1 MLAFY
6 QRWGRRLY
14 RLRPVF
20 LLCCVAA
27 VLAFFWLVFAASPT
41 EAQRWQLS
49 CVVLGLSSFLLWLW
63 ATVLFANVAES
74 IAEGRGKAAADSL
87 RATRVTTKAKLIVDP
102 ETGMVIPTNASDLE
116 IGSVILVEAGELT
129 EEEAEVSERRNI
141 ILQALGPEAAV
152 KVATLGISVQTSNP
166 RRSATS

>member
-49 CVVLGLSSFLLWLW
+49 CVVLGLSSLLLWLW
-63 ATVLFANVAES
+63 ATVFYQPLPLLHSGAGFTFRLKV
-74 IAEGRGKAAADSL
+74 KLQYLL
-87 RATRVTTKAKLIVDP
+87 RYLLALLI
-102 ETGMVIPTNASDLE
+102 
-116 IGSVILVEAGELT
+116 SVLL
-129 EEEAEVSERRNI
+129 
-141 ILQALGPEAAV
+141 L
-152 KVATLGISVQTSNP
+152 ATLYLGLRVLKGIIAVLFF
-166 RRSATS
+166 